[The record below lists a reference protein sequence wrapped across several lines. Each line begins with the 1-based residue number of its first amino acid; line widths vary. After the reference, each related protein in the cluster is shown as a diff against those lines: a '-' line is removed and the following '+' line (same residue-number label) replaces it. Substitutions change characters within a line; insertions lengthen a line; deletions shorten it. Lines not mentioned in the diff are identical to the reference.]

1 MNYRRR
7 LKSLGLTLMSAILS
21 ASCEPAIGED
31 APVGRPAKSVSTFAD
46 RPVVEI
52 AFTDRRDPVV
62 AGKFR
67 KPLLDHLTWRTPYR
81 FRVLSIP
88 QSETTIGMLEQ
99 RLADA
104 ALLGVVSYLEARGQL
119 GVVPLVRPL
128 NRDGEPVSYSVF
140 VVQEESP
147 LRDLG
152 DLKGHSLAL
161 GSFHSTLSNLIPRH
175 ELIQAGVKLEDPG
188 TIEHFDN
195 DEAVATAVVEGR
207 FDAGAI
213 EDLVAHRFEER
224 GLRILHVSD
233 PVPSSPFV
241 VRQKLPQAVVEALRD
256 ALLELDFEGAN
267 GRQHWEEDIRFGFA
281 PATDADYDPV
291 GSILKSSPTGCT
303 RTCHGNP

>member
-1 MNYRRR
+1 MNNRRR
-7 LKSLGLTLMSAILS
+7 LKSLGLSLLSAILS

-31 APVGRPAKSVSTFAD
+31 APAGRPLKSISTFAD
-46 RPVVEI
+46 RPVVEL
-52 AFTDRRDPVV
+52 AFTDRRDPLV

-67 KPLLDHLTWRTPYR
+67 KPLVDHLTWRTPYR
-81 FRVLSIP
+81 FRVLSVP

-104 ALLGVVSYLEARGQL
+104 ALLSVVSYLEAHRQL

-128 NRDGEPVSYSVF
+128 NRDGEPVSYGVF

-147 LRDLG
+147 LRELG
-152 DLKGHSLAL
+152 DLEGRSLAL

-175 ELIQAGVKLEDPG
+175 ELIRAGVKPENLG
-188 TIEHFDN
+188 TIEHLQD
-195 DEAVATAVVEGR
+195 DEAVADAVVEGR
-207 FDAGAI
+207 VDAGAV
-213 EDLVAHRFEER
+213 EGLVAHRFEEK
-224 GLRILHVSD
+224 GLRILHISD

-241 VRQKLPQAVVEALRD
+241 VRQKLPQAVAEALRD
-256 ALLELDFEGAN
+256 ALLELDFEGVD

-291 GSILKSSPTGCT
+291 RNILRSSPTGCT